1 MHLWLLMVEMDI
13 VIGIILFCQ
22 FFFFFSRM
30 QTADPISYIV
40 ISDNK
45 QLQCSM
51 LSHRDC
57 VWKEFLSDLQLVSS
71 GSKTSKKVSVR
82 F

>member
-1 MHLWLLMVEMDI
+1 MLIYAFMTI
-13 VIGIILFCQ
+13 NGRNGYCNRYNIILSI
-22 FFFFFSRM
+22 FFFFSRM

-57 VWKEFLSDLQLVSS
+57 V
-71 GSKTSKKVSVR
+71 
-82 F
+82 

>member
-1 MHLWLLMVEMDI
+1 MHLWLLMVKMDI
-13 VIGIILFCQ
+13 AIGILLFCQ
-22 FFFFFSRM
+22 LLRLLFFSSRM

-51 LSHRDC
+51 LSPRNY
-57 VWKEFLSDLQLVSS
+57 V
-71 GSKTSKKVSVR
+71 
-82 F
+82 